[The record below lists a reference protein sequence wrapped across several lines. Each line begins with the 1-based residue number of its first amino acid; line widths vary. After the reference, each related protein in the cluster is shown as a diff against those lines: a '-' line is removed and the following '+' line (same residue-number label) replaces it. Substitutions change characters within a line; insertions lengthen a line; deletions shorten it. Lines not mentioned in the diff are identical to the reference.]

1 MPMTAVEDTATF
13 VATNQGGAVGP
24 SGVAG
29 HPRRRLPGWRHDIQ
43 QPIRAG
49 PGGCK
54 GAVPEKPDPGIL
66 VSCGAGTE
74 KPSRARSHDMTNISR
89 TAGGRVEK
97 RRRARPWSRWK
108 LSSVGRVFGAFMS
121 QNNSNREFER
131 VRQHAVHRENFFRL
145 DFEHD
150 GPQPALDDVTDL
162 KGRQS
167 WAEETAARSP
177 NIDALALCIRAQHF
191 YFELDDE
198 PVADAIAG
206 RARPTRGKLSA
217 RRSESFGEFLGRD
230 ARGHDSVVVKNVTF
244 SVDTKRTNFSI
255 EVCEGENRPYGISG
269 SPFTVDWL
277 VQAQGLDDYFGG
289 GY

>member
-1 MPMTAVEDTATF
+1 
-13 VATNQGGAVGP
+13 
-24 SGVAG
+24 
-29 HPRRRLPGWRHDIQ
+29 
-43 QPIRAG
+43 
-49 PGGCK
+49 
-54 GAVPEKPDPGIL
+54 
-66 VSCGAGTE
+66 
-74 KPSRARSHDMTNISR
+74 MTNISR

-198 PVADAIAG
+198 PVYANHKYRCSG
-206 RARPTRGKLSA
+206 RILCDFESGSPEQMLLLDGLGRREASFRLDGQSLS
-217 RRSESFGEFLGRD
+217 GEFLGRD

-244 SVDTKRTNFSI
+244 SVDTKRTKFSI
-255 EVCEGENRPYGISG
+255 EVCEGENRSYGISG
-269 SPFTVDWL
+269 YGATGHEKAGASTTVPTTQDKSQNVAVEPSPKLRIST
-277 VQAQGLDDYFGG
+277 GLDYDQCGAVITAWVDALWLMG
-289 GY
+289 EPPAREDTVIR